1 LAKPHLNVSFVINPK
16 IQLRVLGQS
25 FIWLVLKKFISR
37 IYIMIRYEQFA
48 LDNGLKI
55 FVHED
60 FSTPM
65 AAVNILYNVGSRD
78 EDETRT
84 GFAHLFEHLMFG
96 GSKNIPSYDI
106 PVQNV
111 GGENNA
117 FTSPDITNYYITL
130 PADNIET
137 AFWLESDRMK
147 SLSFDPSVLEV
158 QRKVVIEE
166 FKQRYLN
173 QPYGDMWLKLRPLAY
188 TQHPY
193 RWATIGK
200 DIDHIEKATMDDVQD
215 FFFRFYR
222 PNNAVMVVAGAI
234 KAAQV
239 LELSKKWFG
248 DIPAGAPYV
257 RNVPKEPAQ
266 NEARHLETSAA
277 VPLNSLIKVYH
288 MPGRY
293 EQGFYATDLLSD
305 ILGRGKSSRLYQSLL
320 KEKSIFNSISASVTS
335 SLDPGLLMIKGNL
348 NPNVSL
354 EEADA
359 AVAEILHEFVANG
372 ASDDEVTKVKNQSEA
387 SLAFSEVEL
396 LNRAMNLAFA
406 ANAGNVDWANEDA
419 EMIRNLTA
427 ADIHQAAKSVL
438 RPENASTLYYRSEE
452 KQVATA

>member
-1 LAKPHLNVSFVINPK
+1 
-16 IQLRVLGQS
+16 
-25 FIWLVLKKFISR
+25 
-37 IYIMIRYEQFA
+37 MIRYKQFT
-48 LDNGLKI
+48 LGNGLQV

-78 EDETRT
+78 EDEERT

-96 GSKNIPSYDI
+96 GSKHIPSYDI

-137 AFWLESDRMK
+137 AFWLESDRML
-147 SLSFDPSVLEV
+147 SLSFDPNVLEV

-188 TQHPY
+188 KEHPY

-200 DIDHIEKATMDDVQD
+200 DIGHIERATMDDVQD

-222 PNNAVMVVAGAI
+222 PNNAVMVVGGAI
-234 KAAQV
+234 SFEKV
-239 LELSKKWFG
+239 VELAEKWFG
-248 DIPAGAPYV
+248 SIPAGPAYV
-257 RNVPKEPAQ
+257 RDIPKEPVQ
-266 NEARHLETSAA
+266 TEARQLETSAS
-277 VPLNSLIKVYH
+277 VPLDSLIKTFH

-293 EQGFYATDLLSD
+293 EEGFYAADLLGD
-305 ILGRGKSSRLYQSLL
+305 ILGRGKSSRLYQKLL
-320 KEKSIFNSISASVTS
+320 KEQALFNSISASVTS
-335 SLDPGLLMIKGNL
+335 SLDPGLLLIRGNL
-348 NPNVSL
+348 NPGVRLEDADEAVS
-354 EEADA
+354 A
-359 AVAEILHEFVANG
+359 ILHEISETG
-372 ASDDEVTKVKNQSEA
+372 ASDEEVDKVKNQSEA

-406 ANAGNVDWANEDA
+406 ANAGNVDWANSDA
-419 EMIRNLTA
+419 EIIRNLTPQ
-427 ADIHQAAKSVL
+427 DIHTAAKSIL
-438 RPENASTLYYRSEE
+438 KPENSSTLYYRAEA
-452 KQVATA
+452 K

>member
-1 LAKPHLNVSFVINPK
+1 
-16 IQLRVLGQS
+16 
-25 FIWLVLKKFISR
+25 
-37 IYIMIRYEQFA
+37 MIRYKQFT
-48 LDNGLKI
+48 LENGLKV

-78 EDETRT
+78 EDEERT

-96 GSKNIPSYDI
+96 GSKNIPNYDI

-130 PADNIET
+130 PADNVET
-137 AFWLESDRMK
+137 AFWLESDRML
-147 SLSFDPSVLEV
+147 SLSFDPNVLEV

-188 TQHPY
+188 KEHPY

-200 DIDHIEKATMDDVQD
+200 DIEHIERATMTDVQD

-222 PNNAVMVVAGAI
+222 PNNAIMVVAGAVTFE
-234 KAAQV
+234 QV
-239 LELSKKWFG
+239 QHLAEKWFG
-248 DIPAGAPYV
+248 NIPSGAPYV
-257 RNVPKEPAQ
+257 RNIPKEPVQTA
-266 NEARHLETSAA
+266 ARHLETSAA
-277 VPLNSLIKVYH
+277 VPLNSLIKVFH

-293 EQGFYATDLLSD
+293 EDGFYAADLLSD
-305 ILGRGKSSRLYQSLL
+305 VLGRGKSSRLYQQLL
-320 KEKSIFNSISASVTS
+320 KEKSLFNSVNASITS
-335 SLDPGLLMIKGNL
+335 SLDPGLLLIKGNL
-348 NPNVSL
+348 NPGVSL
-354 EEADA
+354 EDADQ
-359 AVAEILHEFVANG
+359 AVNEVLQEIIEFG
-372 ASDDEVTKVKNQSEA
+372 PTEEEVTKVKNQSEA

-406 ANAGNVDWANEDA
+406 ANAGNVDWANQDA
-419 EMIRNLTA
+419 EIIRDLTVNDLHTA
-427 ADIHQAAKSVL
+427 ARNILNPA
-438 RPENASTLYYRSEE
+438 NGSTLFYRVDSKEI
-452 KQVATA
+452 ATA